1 MANQPVRR
9 RLAAILAADVAGYT
23 RQMERDTEG
32 TVATWKTARDEAIE
46 PVVASHSGRI
56 VKFTGDGFLAEFPTV
71 QDAVRSAIALQA
83 EFATNPL
90 DFRIGIHLGDIV
102 DDGRDIHGEGVNIAA
117 RIEALADP
125 GGISISGSVHEQVRN
140 RIDAKYEDRGAH
152 EVKHVSAPVR
162 VYAIRND
169 NPASAEASEATPP
182 TPVPDKPS
190 IAVLPFDN
198 MSGHPEQDYFADGIT
213 EDIITA
219 ISKIEALFVISRNST
234 FTYA

>member
-83 EFATNPL
+83 EFATRNGPRKL
-90 DFRIGIHLGDIV
+90 DS
-102 DDGRDIHGEGVNIAA
+102 
-117 RIEALADP
+117 AL
-125 GGISISGSVHEQVRN
+125 
-140 RIDAKYEDRGAH
+140 
-152 EVKHVSAPVR
+152 
-162 VYAIRND
+162 
-169 NPASAEASEATPP
+169 SEIFLRFQATNL
-182 TPVPDKPS
+182 TL
-190 IAVLPFDN
+190 A
-198 MSGHPEQDYFADGIT
+198 
-213 EDIITA
+213 
-219 ISKIEALFVISRNST
+219 
-234 FTYA
+234 